1 MFLIS
6 AYDWSDVEEHI
17 DTSVIDGFIAKPLFK
32 STLYEKLVQY
42 TEGFRGLQKREDENK
57 VTFTGK
63 RILLAEDIDI
73 NWEVACGMLEP
84 TGLQFERAVNGKD
97 CVEIFEKSEI
107 GYYDLILMDV
117 RMPVM
122 NGYDATREIRKLD
135 RADKDLPIIAM
146 TADAFSDDVQ
156 VCLDSGM
163 NGHLSKP
170 IDFRECIRVL
180 QQFLD

>member
-1 MFLIS
+1 M
-6 AYDWSDVEEHI
+6 E
-17 DTSVIDGFIAKPLFK
+17 G
-32 STLYEKLVQY
+32 YE
-42 TEGFRGLQKREDENK
+42 GLKKHEDEK
-57 VTFTGK
+57 EVDFTGK

-97 CVEIFEKSEI
+97 CVEIFEKSEV
-107 GYYDLILMDV
+107 GYYDAILMDV

-122 NGYDATREIRKLD
+122 NGYDATRAIRKLERPD
-135 RADKDLPIIAM
+135 RDLPIIAM

-156 VCLDSGM
+156 VCLDCGM

-170 IDFRECIRVL
+170 IDLRECMHVL
-180 QQFLD
+180 QQFLE

>member
-1 MFLIS
+1 
-6 AYDWSDVEEHI
+6 
-17 DTSVIDGFIAKPLFK
+17 
-32 STLYEKLVQY
+32 
-42 TEGFRGLQKREDENK
+42 
-57 VTFTGK
+57 
-63 RILLAEDIDI
+63 
-73 NWEVACGMLEP
+73 MLEP